1 MTNFVY
7 QGQENNA
14 VVFVNPSQI
23 THIIAVKQSAST
35 TRKADGYFTNRTEIA
50 NRRALPW
57 VKPGCDDKCAVGH
70 ETETISVSFSV
81 SPENIDDIKRRWVE
95 TKAAVDLLI
104 ATNVI
109 AGFRPQHT
117 LEIPVVADP
126 VSGE

>member
-1 MTNFVY
+1 MNFVY

-23 THIIAVKQSAST
+23 SHIIAVKQSAST
-35 TRKADGYFTNRTEIA
+35 VRKTDGYFTNRTEIA
-50 NRRALPW
+50 NRRALTW
-57 VKPGCDDKCAVGH
+57 SKPGCDDKCAVGH

-81 SPENIDDIKRRWVE
+81 SPENLNDVKRRWEE

-104 ATNVI
+104 AANVI

-117 LEIPVVADP
+117 MEIPVVADP
-126 VSGE
+126 VSE